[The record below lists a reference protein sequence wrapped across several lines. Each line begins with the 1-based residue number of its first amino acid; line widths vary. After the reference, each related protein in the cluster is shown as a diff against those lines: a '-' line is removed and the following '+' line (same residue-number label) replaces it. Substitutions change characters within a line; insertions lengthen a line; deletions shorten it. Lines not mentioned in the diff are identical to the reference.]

1 MQDESYDNLKR
12 RNFVDYGRCMFK
24 QHDANTSMG
33 NEAHVFCLDQM
44 RRDEQYREGMKR
56 KEKMLE
62 HFGFLGGDVVAHDNT
77 EPKTPVSTFSILDL
91 TQEDYKLL
99 IEALGMA
106 VTCKEVEVD
115 VAQAEA
121 DSKAD
126 TLRDLVVLKRKLET
140 A

>member
-1 MQDESYDNLKR
+1 MQETVYDNTPRELPVGSR
-12 RNFVDYGRCMFK
+12 CPQCDMLLEPTGRDNAYGYYVRCPLGHTREFFVT
-24 QHDANTSMG
+24 NP
-33 NEAHVFCLDQM
+33 
-44 RRDEQYREGMKR
+44 
-56 KEKMLE
+56 
-62 HFGFLGGDVVAHDNT
+62 LGET
-77 EPKTPVSTFSILDL
+77 KPPVSTFSILDL
-91 TQEDYKLL
+91 TQEDFKLL
-99 IEALGMA
+99 IEALEMA